1 METLDVS
8 QKSYIMVSNMI
19 GLAMKKEISW
29 AILSSLLDEMS
40 STLVKS
46 KQVIK
51 ILLKELENLNLNTGK
66 DLNEGK
72 QKDFSIVTNT
82 NDELEI
88 EENSVSEIEDINSEI
103 EQNEQDTMQEEYNP
117 ETVNEEDEVFEE
129 KSESDYKSN
138 SQLVDE
144 FKD

>member
-1 METLDVS
+1 MSIFLAEFSKMSTQENCENIS
-8 QKSYIMVSNMI
+8 EESKRTMI
-19 GLAMKKEISW
+19 HLFGLAMKKEISW

-66 DLNEGK
+66 DLNEGE

-103 EQNEQDTMQEEYNP
+103 EQNEQDTMQEEHNP
-117 ETVNEEDEVFEE
+117 ETVNEEDFA
-129 KSESDYKSN
+129 
-138 SQLVDE
+138 
-144 FKD
+144 